1 MNNES
6 NGTKAK
12 TDVIAEFLDTQAKVG
27 VAMDL
32 TIEELETRQ
41 EPVITPFEM
50 TEKLSWPALFSR
62 MTDIDQW
69 ILDVDQVMS
78 MNPLSHKT
86 NIEAS
91 LQMDR
96 IMEEMKGLAKELGF
110 TFVLEGKVV
119 YADLEG
125 TGLLEKFE
133 PLAWQEDSEAVAL
146 VDKLKGKSRLTG
158 GDFDFPVHLKY
169 SETDFGE
176 ALVWDAEQIA
186 YPRKPTKNVAVFG
199 GHGKH
204 TVNIVDAILA
214 NVAEA
219 YRAMPAPSPC
229 PLEKESWKQ
238 TKIRRGKGHNKF
250 KRRK

>member
-6 NGTKAK
+6 NGNKAK
-12 TDVIAEFLDTQAKVG
+12 TDVIAEFLDTHAKVG
-27 VAMDL
+27 MAMEM
-32 TIEELETRQ
+32 TIEEWETKL

-50 TEKLSWPALFSR
+50 TEKISWPALFAR
-62 MTDIDQW
+62 VTDFDQVILDIDQH
-69 ILDVDQVMS
+69 MS
-78 MNPLSHKT
+78 MNPLPHKT

-96 IMEEMKGLAKELGF
+96 IIEEMKGLAKELGL
-110 TFVLEGKVV
+110 TFVLEGKVF

-125 TGLLEKFE
+125 TGLLETFE

-146 VDKLKGKSRLTG
+146 VNKLKGKSRLTG
-158 GDFDFPVHLKY
+158 GDFDFPAHLKY

-176 ALVWDAEQIA
+176 ALVWDAEQVG
-186 YPRKPTKNVAVFG
+186 PRKPTKNVAVFG
-199 GHGKH
+199 GYGKH
-204 TVNIVDAILA
+204 TVNMVDALLA
-214 NVAEA
+214 NVVEA
-219 YRAMPAPSPC
+219 YRAMPAQSPR

-238 TKIRRGKGHNKF
+238 TKIRRGKDHNKF